1 MHLPTLAEH
10 EIIMTLVA
18 LALLLAGAYLLG
30 TLFERLKAPRVVGE
44 ILGGLLFGGTFL
56 AHFFPGAMN
65 AVFAAYPEEGKVL
78 NIFYQLGLIF
88 LMFLSGYNTKIEVD
102 RKNSRLITF
111 LFIGATVL
119 PMAGACPFIRVFRD
133 AYIGTIGN
141 DVSFALVFTI
151 GVAITS
157 IPVISKIF
165 FDMGIMNTRFS
176 NTVLTASTLQDL
188 LLWILLNAATR
199 IATTGEVRFWEMV
212 VVVAIT
218 LGLFVVVKLVSD
230 HAKTLKVNLK
240 PINFYSVSFVILL
253 LVCAGLYTVGINIMY
268 AAFLTGYVVKAIAG
282 VDDNVQGLMDNLGNF
297 AFSFFIPIYFA
308 LVGIQLNLLN
318 NFSWLRFLAFF
329 AIAFTLEAVGTLIM
343 VQFTDLN
350 RASKLNFAVTM
361 NARGGPGIVLATVAY
376 SYNIISLEFFTV
388 LILTTMLSSL
398 IAGYWLRVQQKKDPD
413 IFMNLT
419 KAPKEAVAEVSASN
433 GSDGSNDPG
442 DANE

>member
-1 MHLPTLAEH
+1 MHLPTLNEQ

-18 LALLLAGAYLLG
+18 LALLLAGAFLVG
-30 TLFERLKAPRVVGE
+30 SLFERLKAPRVVGE

-65 AVFAAYPEEGKVL
+65 TVFAAYPEEGKVL

-102 RKNSRLITF
+102 RKNSKLITCI
-111 LFIGATVL
+111 FIGATIL
-119 PMAGACPFIRVFRD
+119 PMAGAIPFISVFRD
-133 AYIGTIGN
+133 AYIGTLGN
-141 DVSFALVFTI
+141 EVAFALVFTI

-199 IATTGEVRFWEMV
+199 IATTGEVRFLEMLAV
-212 VVVAIT
+212 VLIT
-218 LGLFVVVKLVSD
+218 LGLFVVVKMVSD
-230 HAKTLKVNLK
+230 HAKTLQMDLK
-240 PINFYSVSFVILL
+240 PTYFYSISFVILL
-253 LVCAGLYTVGINIMY
+253 LVCAGLYKVGINIMY
-268 AAFLTGYVVKAIAG
+268 AAFLTGYVVKAVAG
-282 VDDNVQGLMDNLGNF
+282 VDDKVRGLMDGLGNF

-318 NFSWLRFLAFF
+318 DFSWLRFLAFF
-329 AIAFTLEAVGTLIM
+329 AIAFTLEGIGTLLL
-343 VQFTDLN
+343 VQLTDLN
-350 RASKLNFAVTM
+350 RRSKINFAITM

-376 SYNIISLEFFTV
+376 SYDIISLEFFTV

-398 IAGYWLRVQQKKDPD
+398 IAGYWLRSQQKKDPE
-413 IFMNLT
+413 IFMNLS
-419 KAPKEAVAEVSASN
+419 K
-433 GSDGSNDPG
+433 
-442 DANE
+442 